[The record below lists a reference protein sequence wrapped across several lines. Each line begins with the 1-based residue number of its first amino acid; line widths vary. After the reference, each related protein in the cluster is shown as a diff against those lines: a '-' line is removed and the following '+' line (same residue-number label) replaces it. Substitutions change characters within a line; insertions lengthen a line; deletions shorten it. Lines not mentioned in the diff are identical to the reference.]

1 MTDHRDRLK
10 CPLCEGHGEV
20 RRSQFIEFFSDPEL
34 KNKVES
40 YLSMVV
46 PSEQP
51 ELVAAAVSPKRDFQK
66 DVHNWNP
73 QVPMWT
79 RSPKE

>member
-20 RRSQFIEFFSDPEL
+20 RRSQLIEFFSDPEL

-40 YLSMVV
+40 YLSIVV
-46 PSEQP
+46 PPEP
-51 ELVAAAVSPKRDFQK
+51 ELVVAAPSPKRDFQK
-66 DVHNWNP
+66 DVHTWNP

>member
-10 CPLCEGHGEV
+10 CPLCEGHGKV
-20 RRSQFIEFFSDPEL
+20 RRSQLIEFFSDPEL
-34 KNKVES
+34 KDKVES
-40 YLSMVV
+40 YLSMAV
-46 PSEQP
+46 PPERP
-51 ELVAAAVSPKRDFQK
+51 ELVTAAALPKRDFQK

>member
-1 MTDHRDRLK
+1 V
-10 CPLCEGHGEV
+10 PLCERHGEV
-20 RRSQFIEFFSDPEL
+20 RRSPLIEFFADPGL

-46 PSEQP
+46 APEQP
-51 ELVAAAVSPKRDFQK
+51 EWVAAAALPKRDFQK
-66 DVHNWNP
+66 EVRNWNP

-79 RSPKE
+79 RSPKQ

>member
-20 RRSQFIEFFSDPEL
+20 RRPQVIEFFSDPEL

-40 YLSMVV
+40 YLSMAV
-46 PSEQP
+46 PP
-51 ELVAAAVSPKRDFQK
+51 ETP
-66 DVHNWNP
+66 
-73 QVPMWT
+73 
-79 RSPKE
+79 

>member
-20 RRSQFIEFFSDPEL
+20 RRSQLIEFFSDPEL
-34 KNKVES
+34 KNKIEG
-40 YLSMVV
+40 YRSMIV
-46 PSEQP
+46 PPEP
-51 ELVAAAVSPKRDFQK
+51 ELVAATPSPKRDFQK